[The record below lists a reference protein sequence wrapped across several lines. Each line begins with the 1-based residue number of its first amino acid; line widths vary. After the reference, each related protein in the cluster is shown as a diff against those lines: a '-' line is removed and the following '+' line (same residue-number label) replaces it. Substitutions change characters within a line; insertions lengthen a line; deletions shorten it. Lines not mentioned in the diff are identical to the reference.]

1 VPRQPL
7 IQVLVIDDSA
17 VVRQLLGSLLGSE
30 PGFRVDV
37 ASDPLIAM
45 EKMRRARP
53 DVILLDLDLPRMDG
67 LTFLRK
73 LMREDPIPVV
83 VCAALAGPR
92 TDAGMQALEEGALE
106 IVAKP
111 TLGLRDF
118 LHESRDQLVDSL
130 RAAALARLR
139 PPARPAPDRARA
151 QAQAA
156 ARTRVA
162 PRRPAPSPGGF
173 QLLALGASTGG
184 TEALRDLLQVL
195 PPELP
200 PLLVVQHMPP
210 YYTRAF
216 AERLDALSRLE
227 VKEAAEGDEARPGR
241 VLVAPG
247 DRHLVVHR
255 RGGRYV
261 VSLDDGPLVSRHR
274 PSVDVLF
281 RSVAESAGPGAVGV
295 LLTGMGSD
303 GAAGLLELRRRGG
316 ATLVQDEASS
326 VVFGMPKE
334 AIALGAAER
343 VVALESLP
351 AAILECV
358 AARAGR
364 TS

>member
-1 VPRQPL
+1 VL
-7 IQVLVIDDSA
+7 IVDDSA
-17 VVRQLLGSLLGSE
+17 VVRQLLGSLLGSVA
-30 PGFRVDV
+30 GFRVET

-92 TDAGMQALEEGALE
+92 TEAGMQALEEGALE

-111 TLGLRDF
+111 ALGLRDF
-118 LHESRDQLVDSL
+118 LHEARDQLVDSL
-130 RAAALARLR
+130 RAAALARLPR
-139 PPARPAPDRARA
+139 GARSLAAAAP
-151 QAQAA
+151 AA
-156 ARTRVA
+156 ARAAAPHRAARRVELVA
-162 PRRPAPSPGGF
+162 I
-173 QLLALGASTGG
+173 GASTGG
-184 TEALRDLLQVL
+184 TEALRALLPAL
-195 PPELP
+195 PRELP
-200 PLLVVQHMPP
+200 GMLIVQHMPP

-216 AERLDALSRLE
+216 AARLDALSRLV
-227 VKEAAEGDEARPGR
+227 VKEACEGDELRPGC

-247 DRHLVVHR
+247 DRHLVVSR
-255 RGGRYV
+255 SGGRYRV
-261 VSLDDGPLVSRHR
+261 ALDAGPLVSRHR

-281 RSVAESAGPGAVGV
+281 RSVAACAGPAALGV

-303 GAAGLLELRRRGG
+303 GAAGLLELRRAGA
-316 ATLVQDEASS
+316 ATLAQDEASS

-334 AIALGAAER
+334 AIAVGAVER
-343 VVALESLP
+343 VVSLEALP

-358 AARAGR
+358 TPAPR
-364 TS
+364 